1 MAREEATKT
10 QLIIAMKGH
19 PGTGKTTLAR
29 SLAQTLKIPLIDK
42 DDVRDS
48 TFSVEA
54 TLLNHISP
62 ATASQLLNDLSYAAI
77 WQLISTQLQLR
88 LSVVVDSPLSR
99 KAHLDKLIQLASC
112 TGARVV
118 VVECKPSDHCEWRV
132 RLERRAAGDR
142 SSWHKPSTWRDLERL
157 IEGYD
162 GCTEYDVGDVPKL
175 VVDTVAAGTVEEHLA
190 DVVEFIRC
198 HGGACV

>member
-132 RLERRAAGDR
+132 RLERRAAG
-142 SSWHKPSTWRDLERL
+142 
-157 IEGYD
+157 YD